1 MIELSAHIR
10 LLVASE
16 NLPFAHTEQI
26 ELVIVEPDVGPWPM
40 GHTAMVW
47 FLHAAE
53 LLSGENMPSEHTP
66 QWASV
71 VAEPGMEPWPAGQET
86 IE

>member
-1 MIELSAHIR
+1 MIELSAQVR

-16 NLPFAHTEQI
+16 NLPSAHTEQI

-40 GHTAMVW
+40 GHTATVW

-53 LLSGENMPSEHTP
+53 LLSGENMPSKHTP